1 MRASKIKRVRLI
13 ISIFIGMYLFLNA
26 CPIYGKGLDRRGI
39 WVTVFTEK
47 KVLYSKDAVLEL
59 LKFCKA
65 AEINE
70 IYLQVYRAGQAYYDS
85 EMIDFLLKE
94 AHRDKVKIF
103 AWVNILSLAQNKD
116 ADIISRFGES
126 ILTRDQYLRPSLRSE
141 GTNDTDRYYL
151 RDEQLFLEPGDP
163 RVINYIL
170 SVIEDIIARYPAISG
185 IHLDY
190 IRYPYPVPF
199 LLDSRFNKYGL
210 TYGYGEK
217 NIERFKEAAG
227 LDPVS
232 MAPERDNFLR
242 WDNWKRDQVTSL
254 VEKISGHAKKKMPG
268 LLISAAVVPS
278 TEMAYNVAFQDWPL
292 WLERGII
299 DYVVLM
305 NYTRDNI
312 SAVERVR
319 SGLAH
324 RGKGR
329 VFAGIAAFLMKDNP
343 ELFFEQYKIIRNLR
357 PDGIVFFSYDDKEII
372 MDVLAR

>member
-1 MRASKIKRVRLI
+1 M
-13 ISIFIGMYLFLNA
+13 
-26 CPIYGKGLDRRGI
+26 
-39 WVTVFTEK
+39 
-47 KVLYSKDAVLEL
+47 
-59 LKFCKA
+59 
-65 AEINE
+65 
-70 IYLQVYRAGQAYYDS
+70 
-85 EMIDFLLKE
+85 
-94 AHRDKVKIF
+94 
-103 AWVNILSLAQNKD
+103 
-116 ADIISRFGES
+116 
-126 ILTRDQYLRPSLRSE
+126 
-141 GTNDTDRYYL
+141 
-151 RDEQLFLEPGDP
+151 
-163 RVINYIL
+163 
-170 SVIEDIIARYPAISG
+170 IEDIIARYPAISG

-199 LLDSRFNKYGL
+199 LPYSRFNKYGL

-217 NIERFKEAAG
+217 NIERFKEATG
-227 LDPVS
+227 MDPVS
-232 MAPERDNFLR
+232 MAPEGDNFLR

-254 VEKISGHAKKKMPG
+254 VEKISGHTKKKMPG

-329 VFAGIAAFLMKDNP
+329 VFAGIAAFLMKSNP

-357 PDGIVFFSYDDKEII
+357 PDGIVFFSYDDGDII
-372 MDVLAR
+372 MDALTR